1 MAAATATATLTATA
15 GSGGGDKTMAATMTV
30 ITAMR
35 QQWQQL
41 RGQRGRQRQC

>member
-35 QQWQQL
+35 QINERASDNIMLWKSI
-41 RGQRGRQRQC
+41 